1 MLFYPF
7 NDEGVAIV
15 EQLNAERQGEVNSL
29 MYEVQSLAREL
40 GPKAWALFLAM
51 QSAGNAHY
59 EALTAKVDEA
69 SEDRSEEGFAAFQA
83 YSYARHTLE
92 VAQCEQQLAALQALS
107 WDEE

>member
-40 GPKAWALFLAM
+40 GPC
-51 QSAGNAHY
+51 
-59 EALTAKVDEA
+59 V
-69 SEDRSEEGFAAFQA
+69 
-83 YSYARHTLE
+83 ARR
-92 VAQCEQQLAALQALS
+92 CLQVTGPRGDS
-107 WDEE
+107 Q